1 MLQLFYFLHHRFLQY
16 NDIIYYYILRSLI
29 AYLLLLCLCPLP
41 LPRFLLPLPL
51 RLLPLRLLPLRLLLN
66 KLLTLLQIEL
76 EVLDLRVLLLNGIL
90 FLILLDTAIGSANDD
105 DTDAEKDHPLF
116 ARRIC
121 RFVFPN
127 LPLLYIIIYKFILLY
142 NNWKTKEKKEN

>member
-1 MLQLFYFLHHRFLQY
+1 MILFIIIFYGRLLIAYRFAY
-16 NDIIYYYILRSLI
+16 SVAFSVASLI

-41 LPRFLLPLPL
+41 LPLPRFLLPLPL
-51 RLLPLRLLPLRLLLN
+51 PLPLRLLLN
-66 KLLTLLQIEL
+66 KLLTLLQIDL
-76 EVLDLRVLLLNGIL
+76 EVLDLRVLFLNGIL
-90 FLILLDTAIGSANDD
+90 FLMLLDTAIGSADDD

-142 NNWKTKEKKEN
+142 NN